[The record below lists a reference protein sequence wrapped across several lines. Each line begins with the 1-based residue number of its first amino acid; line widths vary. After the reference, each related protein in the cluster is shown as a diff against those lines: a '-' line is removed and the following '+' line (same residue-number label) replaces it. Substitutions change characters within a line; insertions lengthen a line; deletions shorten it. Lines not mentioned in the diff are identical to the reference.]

1 MLTMETSAIDPDRRQ
16 AALPLPVA
24 QTRPVGELG
33 DAAMDLVA
41 EIQGIWGS
49 SKLGWYTPPIYIY
62 IIYIYNIYIYI

>member
-1 MLTMETSAIDPDRRQ
+1 METSAIDPDRRQ

-33 DAAMDLVA
+33 DAAMDLVP

-49 SKLGWYTPPIYIY
+49 SKLGWYTAPIY
-62 IIYIYNIYIYI
+62 IIYIYIIDIYI

>member
-1 MLTMETSAIDPDRRQ
+1 METSAIDPDRRQ

-33 DAAMDLVA
+33 DAAMDLVP

-49 SKLGWYTPPIYIY
+49 SKLGWYTAP
-62 IIYIYNIYIYI
+62 IYNIYI